1 MLMQSEGIGPNNITF
16 VCLLDAC
23 NHSGKPGEAK
33 RFFSDMGPTYHI
45 MPSFEHHTCMVV
57 IFGSAGDFD
66 MALSVI
72 KTMPSS
78 HYPPVWVALLSACR
92 KWGNLELGR
101 LAFDQVVQIDDN
113 LAEAYVFMA
122 NIYVAAG
129 MLDDAEKVEA
139 MIRMKKMEM

>member
-1 MLMQSEGIGPNNITF
+1 MR
-16 VCLLDAC
+16 LLLCVFWMHVATLK
-23 NHSGKPGEAK
+23 SQVKPK
-33 RFFSDMGPTYHI
+33 CISVMD
-45 MPSFEHHTCMVV
+45 PSFEHHTCMVV
-57 IFGSAGDFD
+57 AGDFD

-129 MLDDAEKVEA
+129 VLNDAEKVEA